1 MNAISQSA
9 LVALALFLPLTTT
22 PLIADSPQAP
32 TQTST
37 LPTEAAPS
45 QPAPSPATLAQ
56 SEPRVEDLPE
66 EGEATEELVTPALK
80 LDVSHES
87 PLIQALYQ
95 ATRETKEDAILA
107 RLADAKKLINTA
119 DMKATDAQGRT
130 ALHWAVFGSSYN
142 TKTSVLVA
150 YEEIADALIQ
160 RGIDINKED
169 VYQDTALDYLLYSPT
184 VEMQTLLIEH
194 GRIVFSC

>member
-1 MNAISQSA
+1 MNAISQSV

-45 QPAPSPATLAQ
+45 QPAPSQTSPSTTSLAQ
-56 SEPRVEDLPE
+56 SEPKVEDLPE

-130 ALHWAVFGSSYN
+130 ALHWTVFGSSYN
-142 TKTSVLVA
+142 TKTSVLVGKL
-150 YEEIADALIQ
+150 EEVERWITEALHVGQI
-160 RGIDINKED
+160 RC
-169 VYQDTALDYLLYSPT
+169 TAARRHRARNTKTPGM
-184 VEMQTLLIEH
+184 VVA
-194 GRIVFSC
+194 RR